1 MTSKNQIGGF
11 VLAGGQSSRMGRDKA
26 LLHVDGV
33 PILLRT
39 VRLVHLAAQTV
50 TVVGNPD
57 AYIDLAIH
65 AVGDDWPGFG
75 PLGGI
80 ATALVASKVP
90 WNLVVACDLPYL
102 SEAWLKYLAAR
113 ALASQADAV
122 IPMNDRGAEPL
133 CAAYHKRCEPAIRA
147 ELERGVRKVTDGLRG
162 VVVEMIQ
169 PREWKAFDSDGY
181 LFKNMNSPADYEEAT
196 RKLAERESSKGA

>member
-11 VLAGGQSSRMGRDKA
+11 VLGGGQSSRMGRDKA
-26 LLHVDGV
+26 LLHVDGEPLV
-33 PILLRT
+33 LRT
-39 VRLVHLAAQTV
+39 VRLVRSVAQTV
-50 TVVGNPD
+50 TIVGNPD
-57 AYIDLAIH
+57 SYIDLAIP
-65 AVGDDWPGFG
+65 ALGDDWPGFG

-80 ATALVASKVP
+80 ATALVASKMP
-90 WNLVVACDLPYL
+90 WNLVLACDLPYL
-102 SEAWLKYLAAR
+102 SEAWVKYLAAR

-122 IPMNDRGAEPL
+122 IPMNEHGAEPL

-147 ELERGVRKVTDGLRG
+147 DLERGRRKVNDVLHEL
-162 VVVEMIQ
+162 VVEMIQ

-196 RKLAERESSKGA
+196 RKLAEREKPGRA